1 MVDLGGSL
9 KTLRKETELVMEL
22 EMIRLPE
29 GLQVHRYVPLLKRMQ
44 LSLRRGKRRT
54 CVGVAISAMTIR
66 FNGRSRLARFLRG
79 CGAAGGYDRST
90 TQHSLGKNVH
100 QT

>member
-44 LSLRRGKRRT
+44 L
-54 CVGVAISAMTIR
+54 
-66 FNGRSRLARFLRG
+66 
-79 CGAAGGYDRST
+79 
-90 TQHSLGKNVH
+90 
-100 QT
+100 